1 MITQLPP
8 GLFNR
13 LCSVP
18 RSVAIRELDRELL
31 RLAHPAQGNAQIVPF
46 RTRTRRTVQDW
57 PMPPMGG
64 AA

>member
-1 MITQLPP
+1 MITTLPRNF
-8 GLFNR
+8 LSR
-13 LCSVP
+13 ICAVP

-46 RTRTRRTVQDW
+46 RTRGKKTVQDW